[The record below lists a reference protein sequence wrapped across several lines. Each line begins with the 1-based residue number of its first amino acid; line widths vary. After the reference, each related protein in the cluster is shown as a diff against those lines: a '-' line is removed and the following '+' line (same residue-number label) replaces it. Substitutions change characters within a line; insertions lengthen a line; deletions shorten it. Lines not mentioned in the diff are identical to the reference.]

1 MPYAVLVGLIQGSWS
16 TLFMW
21 WDTRPWHL
29 EVEWQTMGRGR
40 MPNAVR
46 KVEACPPVPDPVP
59 KVATNLG
66 AWVKGDSGGLMR
78 RVGSD

>member
-1 MPYAVLVGLIQGSWS
+1 
-16 TLFMW
+16 
-21 WDTRPWHL
+21 
-29 EVEWQTMGRGR
+29 MGRGR

-66 AWVKGDSGGLMR
+66 AWVKGDPEGLMR